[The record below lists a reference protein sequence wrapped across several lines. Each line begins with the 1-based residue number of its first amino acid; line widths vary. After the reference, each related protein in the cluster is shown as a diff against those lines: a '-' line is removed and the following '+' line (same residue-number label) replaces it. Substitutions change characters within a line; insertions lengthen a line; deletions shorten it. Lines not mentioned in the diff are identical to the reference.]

1 MKTAGKSSLS
11 QPVYEHLTKMLLNME
26 LKPGDRIPENKIAQQ
41 FGISRTPIR
50 EALRRLANDGVIN
63 IYPNRYAEVITI
75 DPEYVSQIG
84 QARIAIDTMLAKL
97 AVYYGNN
104 ADFAHLQELA
114 VKCTEATKTND
125 HALRSQADNDFH
137 AAFSQ
142 LSRNPILIEAQ
153 KSLSFRVNLLIA
165 WKYIRYDD
173 GYSLSLDHHELVDAL
188 SERNESRA
196 VKVAVQHLVKF
207 YSLDES
213 FPPYFF
219 FPK

>member
-1 MKTAGKSSLS
+1 
-11 QPVYEHLTKMLLNME
+11 ME

-104 ADFAHLQELA
+104 RR
-114 VKCTEATKTND
+114 CIT
-125 HALRSQADNDFH
+125 
-137 AAFSQ
+137 
-142 LSRNPILIEAQ
+142 
-153 KSLSFRVNLLIA
+153 
-165 WKYIRYDD
+165 
-173 GYSLSLDHHELVDAL
+173 
-188 SERNESRA
+188 
-196 VKVAVQHLVKF
+196 
-207 YSLDES
+207 
-213 FPPYFF
+213 
-219 FPK
+219 